1 MEDEKEKNIKDFYE
15 LNEIIY
21 KGPHSIIY
29 KGINKKS
36 NELRAIKIINLY
48 TIKNKLLENCKKPEI
63 NSKIQDY
70 IDGLIL
76 EFENMKECSYNNIN
90 SVKYYEYFI
99 NSNEFI
105 IIMELCDDNLS
116 NILIQ
121 NKKSFNP
128 EEIYKIMKQ
137 LNNTFKLI
145 SKKNVILKPISL
157 RNILVKYNDK
167 KKFIVKLSN
176 YINFSNKDDI
186 NKEKIL
192 YIAPEI
198 LEKKENIKYNKYALW
213 NIGIIIYNLFFIDSA
228 LNQEKEFSI
237 KSMKKTGDNNLDNLI
252 ENLLIKNPNKRL
264 DWDNY
269 FIHPYFI
276 KDYLTMIYKINESDA
291 KIKLFGELFVENNLY
306 LKDKIK
312 IIYEKKE
319 YEFQQYFDFKN
330 INEKDKNTLKIKLKG
345 INELNNASY
354 MFDECESLVSVKN
367 FSNWNFNKIN
377 NMRCM
382 LNRCKNLL
390 SLSDISNLDTS
401 QITDMSFL
409 FSRCKSL
416 TSLPDISIWD
426 TSKVRNM
433 RSMFFGCKSLISL
446 SDISKWN
453 TLNVVNIVNMFYR
466 CKSLTSI
473 PEIKIK
479 KKCNGFRND
488 FKIIVIGNSSTNKT
502 QFVNRW
508 TKNIFSD
515 TYKATIVSEFG
526 FKIFEYGEELYR
538 IQLWDLAGQDKNA
551 MVTKIFAKDSHG
563 IVTMSNAL
571 SIASREDAIIW
582 KKSVDDAASF
592 LDGKELPCILVENN
606 IDLLPNE
613 EKYDPSLEEFCK
625 NNGFLKGFR
634 VSSKTGENVNEAMK
648 FLIKNIIKRLEKVEE
663 KFNENEIS
671 DSEKEKIA
679 LDPSKM
685 NEPYMKHKKGINKGC
700 H

>member
-1 MEDEKEKNIKDFYE
+1 M
-15 LNEIIY
+15 
-21 KGPHSIIY
+21 
-29 KGINKKS
+29 
-36 NELRAIKIINLY
+36 
-48 TIKNKLLENCKKPEI
+48 LENCKKPEI

-76 EFENMKECSYNNIN
+76 EFENMKECSFNNIN

-121 NKKSFNP
+121 NKKSLNS

-157 RNILVKYNDK
+157 KNILIKYNDK

-198 LEKKENIKYNKYALW
+198 LEKKENVKYNKYALW

-354 MFDECESLVSVKN
+354 MFDECESLLSVKN

-382 LNRCKNLL
+382 FNRCKNLL
-390 SLSDISNLDTS
+390 SLYDISNLNTS

-663 KFNENEIS
+663 KFNENVII
-671 DSEKEKIA
+671 DTEKEKIA

-685 NEPYMKHKKGINKGC
+685 NEPYKKQKNGINKGC